1 VSRKFR
7 MGLIWIALVFA
18 AGAFLLR
25 IMGVDQG
32 KTWWDIA
39 LPGVVAITMIVMLFG
54 ELRSPPGGNI

>member
-1 VSRKFR
+1 
-7 MGLIWIALVFA
+7 MGLLLIALVFA
-18 AGAFLLR
+18 AIAFLLR